1 MQSIPVQSWT
11 FEHEPVIRIGRSTD
25 NHVILY
31 SAVVSRH
38 HVEVRKVAAGWEIVN
53 LGANGTYLEGKRIT
67 TVPVEDGV
75 IIRLARSGPNVQIH
89 LGKQGAETAKALGE
103 KTLGQRARS
112 GANVSSSNAPS
123 VNQTD
128 IPATDLPDVDTASL
142 AAAKAAPPTSVQ
154 EEDIPDEFPE
164 GQKTPLQPD
173 SLQPAQEATNQD
185 AVDGIALGDCCQQ
198 YVGSGQLFC
207 LECGKPLRS
216 LGQVGDYQLIKVLE
230 QTELTRSYLGW
241 KDGQTLE
248 LKTILSE
255 WLKHTEVVTQ
265 FVQEAQHF
273 LNIDHPSLPRFVE
286 VLTAEE
292 QPYLVMKPIFG
303 RSLYQWIT
311 TQGPLPMSDAIA
323 AILQVC
329 DAIHH
334 LHHQTPPILHQNI
347 RPENLIRRGNTTP
360 PTLTVA
366 GLMPA
371 SNSAPISHIAS
382 GYTAPEQQQGQAF
395 ITSDLYALGPTL
407 VYLLTGQPPND
418 FYAQRENGFRFYAEY
433 VPGLDPELVPIIRK
447 LTNPQPDD
455 RYLSTDEVA
464 TALQPFASAH
474 L

>member
-38 HVEVRKVAAGWEIVN
+38 HVEVRKVTSGWEIVN

-75 IIRLARSGPNVQIH
+75 VIRLARSGPNVQIH

-103 KTLGQRARS
+103 KTFGQRARS
-112 GANVSSSNAPS
+112 GANVASPNSAA

-128 IPATDLPDVDTASL
+128 IPVTDLPEVDTASL
-142 AAAKAAPPTSVQ
+142 VAGQAAPQTSVQ

-164 GQKTPLQPD
+164 GQKTPLQTD
-173 SLQPAQEATNQD
+173 NLQPTQEGPGQPAM
-185 AVDGIALGDCCQQ
+185 DGIVLGDCCQQ
-198 YVGSGQLFC
+198 YVGSEQLFC

-216 LGQVGDYQLIKVLE
+216 LGQVGDYQLIKVLD
-230 QTELTRSYLGW
+230 QTELALSYLAW

-255 WLKHTEVVTQ
+255 WLNHPEIVTQ
-265 FVQEAQHF
+265 FEQEAQHF
-273 LNIDHPSLPRFVE
+273 LSIDHPALPRFVE
-286 VLTAEE
+286 VLTAKG

-303 RSLYQWIT
+303 RSLHQWIT
-311 TQGPLPMSDAIA
+311 TQGPLPMPDAIA
-323 AILQVC
+323 AMLQLC
-329 DAIHH
+329 DAINH
-334 LHHQTPPILHQNI
+334 LHHQTPPILHQNL
-347 RPENLIRRGNTTP
+347 RPENLIRRGSSTP
-360 PTLTVA
+360 LTLTVT
-366 GLMPA
+366 GLTPA
-371 SNSAPISHIAS
+371 SNSAPISYLAS
-382 GYTAPEQQQGQAF
+382 GYSAPEQQQGQAF
-395 ITSDLYALGPTL
+395 VTSDLYALGPIL

-455 RYLSTDEVA
+455 RYLSADEVT
-464 TALQPFASAH
+464 TALQSFASAH